1 MSRITQVWDD
11 SQKFKD
17 MMSSEELEEWR
28 KERILERVS
37 ETSALI
43 VDDLNASGSKN
54 LVVDGMLQGIIK
66 SHRYLQGEFWMAMS
80 QLCKKYSELD
90 DRYFD
95 ERNRFAKDLAK
106 RMAEGAEN
114 I

>member
-1 MSRITQVWDD
+1 MSRITQVWHD

-17 MMSSEELEEWR
+17 MMSDDELNEWR
-28 KERILERVS
+28 TEKIIEMVS
-37 ETSALI
+37 ETAAQL
-43 VDDLNASGSKN
+43 VDDLNASGSKDK
-54 LVVDGMLQGIIK
+54 VVDGIIQGLTK
-66 SHRYLQGEFWMAMS
+66 SHRYLQGEFWMAMIEV
-80 QLCKKYSELD
+80 CKKYSELE

-95 ERNRFAKDLAK
+95 PRNAFAKDLAK